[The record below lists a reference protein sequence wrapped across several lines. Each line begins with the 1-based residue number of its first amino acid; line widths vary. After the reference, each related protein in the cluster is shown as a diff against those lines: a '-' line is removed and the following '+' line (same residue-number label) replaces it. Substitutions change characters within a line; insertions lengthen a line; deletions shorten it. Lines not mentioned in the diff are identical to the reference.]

1 MILLTRL
8 NGVPFA
14 VNADLIERVETVP
27 DTVVTLVDGH
37 KYVVSETADEVI
49 ERVLQ
54 FRASILVTADHIQH
68 GAGHSGNSL
77 PNQFGG
83 PASANH
89 PTNRKSASADRR
101 GQLRVVTDG
110 GEEA

>member
-37 KYVVSETADEVI
+37 KYVVTESAAEVI
-49 ERVLQ
+49 ERILE
-54 FRASILVTADHIQH
+54 FRASILVVADQIQH
-68 GAGHSGNSL
+68 QPVL
-77 PNQFGG
+77 PQQR
-83 PASANH
+83 PPRPTPSPQH
-89 PTNRKSASADRR
+89 PTNRRAMAAGRA
-101 GQLRVVTDG
+101 QLRVVTDNDH
-110 GEEA
+110 EES